1 MLTKDEI
8 DEISDDPFFY
18 LSDNK
23 GEPLHQ
29 DLLNVE
35 FWNKEAGLG
44 DYEEEVEDLDV
55 YRFYSVSYLF
65 LKKIP
70 IERSE
75 SDEKS
80 DANSDKTASAV

>member
-1 MLTKDEI
+1 MLTRDEI

-23 GEPLHQ
+23 GQPLHQ

-35 FWNKEAGLG
+35 FWNKGAGLG
-44 DYEEEVEDLDV
+44 DYDEEVEDLDV
-55 YRFYSVSYLF
+55 YRFYSVPFTF

-70 IERSE
+70 IERAE
-75 SDEKS
+75 SHEKS
-80 DANSDKTASAV
+80 NANSDKTAAEV